1 MVYGMVWYGMV
12 WCMAYGTGL
21 YFLWYTHTP
30 LIRSRSFCLFL
41 KHYFCE
47 NFLCK
52 FPYNSCAKYTECS
65 THLFLYLCGGDV
77 TVCGLAASVWVG
89 LYDCVCVCMSFV
101 LNFNWDIKWQALVA
115 AGSFSLSLFLCVY
128 SAAFLPF
135 VCNLHN
141 ILLNVD

>member
-1 MVYGMVWYGMV
+1 VQHAPVFVSVW
-12 WCMAYGTGL
+12 
-21 YFLWYTHTP
+21 
-30 LIRSRSFCLFL
+30 
-41 KHYFCE
+41 
-47 NFLCK
+47 
-52 FPYNSCAKYTECS
+52 
-65 THLFLYLCGGDV
+65 GDV